1 MTTTFADFAA
11 ECDAKNTIHLN
22 IIKYCYELIDTLKSN
37 HAERFNNLG
46 VEFEIESGKKYH
58 KIVMISSG
66 DARSVHCFVDKKT
79 GDVYKSASWKAPA
92 KGVRFNLLLIKDR
105 EWLMQYAD
113 AFGSYLYR
121 RG

>member
-1 MTTTFADFAA
+1 MATSFADYAA

-22 IIKYCYELIDTLKSN
+22 IIRYCYELIDALKSN
-37 HAERFNNLG
+37 HAKRFTTS
-46 VEFEIESGKKYH
+46 VDFEIESGKKYH

-105 EWLMQYAD
+105 EWLMQNAD
-113 AFGSYLYR
+113 SLGGYLYR

>member
-1 MTTTFADFAA
+1 MTTSFADYAMQQ
-11 ECDAKNTIHLN
+11 DAKNTIYLN
-22 IIKYCYELIDTLKSN
+22 IIKYCYELIDTLKAN
-37 HAERFNNLG
+37 HLERFNTSVG
-46 VEFEIESGKKYH
+46 FEIESGKKYH

-66 DARSVHCFVDKKT
+66 DARSVHCFVDKNT
-79 GDVYKSASWKAPA
+79 GEIYKSASWKSPA

-113 AFGSYLYR
+113 SLGGYLYR

>member
-1 MTTTFADFAA
+1 MTTSIADYAMQQ
-11 ECDAKNTIHLN
+11 DAKNTIYLN
-22 IIKYCYELIDTLKSN
+22 IIKYCYELIDALKIN
-37 HAERFNNLG
+37 HAKRFTTS
-46 VEFEIESGKKYH
+46 VDFEIESGKKYH

-66 DARSVHCFVDKKT
+66 NAPSVHAFVDKNT
-79 GDVYKSASWKAPA
+79 GDLYKAASWKAPA

-113 AFGSYLYR
+113 PFGSYLYR